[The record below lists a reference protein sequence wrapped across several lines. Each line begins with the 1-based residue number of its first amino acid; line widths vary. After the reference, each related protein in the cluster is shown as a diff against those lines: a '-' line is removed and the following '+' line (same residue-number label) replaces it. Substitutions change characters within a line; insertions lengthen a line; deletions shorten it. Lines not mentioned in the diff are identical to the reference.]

1 MVGNAATWL
10 LHVGALKL
18 EADLV
23 IRWENGRHGVV
34 TGRAHSSAVLNNNEE
49 KSMHISGAKL
59 GALALVATLAA
70 CGGNDDN
77 RYPTLSGDKPLVI
90 GHRGASGYLPEHTL
104 ESYKR
109 AIELGADFIEPDL
122 VATKDGVLIARHEPN
137 ITSTTDVSTR
147 AEFAGRKTK
156 KMVDGVE
163 EEGWF
168 ASDFTLAEIKT
179 LRAIQPMAD
188 RDQSHNGKYQI
199 PTLDEVLDLA
209 KSEGTKANRTVGVYP
224 ETKHPTYHVNLG
236 LQLEDRL
243 LATLAKYGYTTK
255 TSPVIVQSFE
265 VSNLK
270 YLRTK
275 TQIRLVQLVD
285 ANDVNPNGSMDL
297 TAPYDKPY
305 DFAVAG
311 DARTFASLLTPAG
324 LKEVKTYAD
333 GIGPWKPYLIPSKQV
348 DANNDGKADDLNGD
362 GVIDDRDR
370 VMMAPTNVVKDAH
383 AAGLVVHPY
392 TFRNEAKRLASNFK
406 GDPKAEYKLFY
417 DLGVDGV
424 FSDFPDTAKAARD
437 N

>member
-1 MVGNAATWL
+1 
-10 LHVGALKL
+10 
-18 EADLV
+18 
-23 IRWENGRHGVV
+23 
-34 TGRAHSSAVLNNNEE
+34 
-49 KSMHISGAKL
+49 MHISGAKL

-70 CGGNDDN
+70 CGGNDDK

-188 RDQSHNGKYQI
+188 RDQSHNGRYQI

-209 KSEGTKANRTVGVYP
+209 KTEGSKAGRTVGVYP

-255 TSPVIVQSFE
+255 ASPVIVQSFE

-285 ANDVNPNGSMDL
+285 ADDVNPDGSMSL
-297 TAPYDKPY
+297 VAPYDKPY

-311 DARTFASLLTPAG
+311 DSRTFASLLTPAG

-333 GIGPWKPYLIPSKQV
+333 GIGPWKPYLIPSRQV
-348 DANNDGKADDLNGD
+348 DVNNDGKPDDLNGD
-362 GVIDDRDR
+362 GKIDDRDR

-392 TFRNEAKRLASNFK
+392 TFRNEARRLASNFK

>member
-1 MVGNAATWL
+1 
-10 LHVGALKL
+10 
-18 EADLV
+18 
-23 IRWENGRHGVV
+23 
-34 TGRAHSSAVLNNNEE
+34 
-49 KSMHISGAKL
+49 MHISGAKL
-59 GALALVATLAA
+59 GVLALAATLAA
-70 CGGNDDN
+70 CGGSDDN
-77 RYPTLSGDKPLVI
+77 PYPTLNGDKPLVI

-122 VATKDGVLIARHEPN
+122 VATKDGVLVARHEPN
-137 ITSTTDVSTR
+137 ITGTTDVSTR
-147 AEFAGRKTK
+147 AEFASRKTK
-156 KMVDGVE
+156 KVVDGVE

-179 LRAIQPMAD
+179 LRAVQPMAD

-199 PTLDEVLDLA
+199 PTLQEILDLA
-209 KSEGTKANRTVGVYP
+209 KAESTRVGRTVGVYP

-236 LQLEDRL
+236 LKLEDRL
-243 LATLAKYGYTTK
+243 LAVLAQYGYTTK
-255 TSPVIVQSFE
+255 SSPVIVQSFE

-285 ANDVNPNGSMDL
+285 ANDVNPDGSMDL

-311 DARTFASLLTPAG
+311 DKRTFASLLTPAG

-348 DANNDGKADDLNGD
+348 DANKDGKPDDLNGD
-362 GVIDDRDR
+362 GKIDDRDR
-370 VMMAPTNVVKDAH
+370 VMMPPTDVVKNAH
-383 AAGLVVHPY
+383 AEGLMVHPY
-392 TFRNEAKRLASNFK
+392 TFRSEAKRLASDFK

-417 DLGVDGV
+417 NLGVDGV

>member
-1 MVGNAATWL
+1 
-10 LHVGALKL
+10 
-18 EADLV
+18 
-23 IRWENGRHGVV
+23 
-34 TGRAHSSAVLNNNEE
+34 
-49 KSMHISGAKL
+49 MHISGAKL

>member
-1 MVGNAATWL
+1 
-10 LHVGALKL
+10 
-18 EADLV
+18 
-23 IRWENGRHGVV
+23 
-34 TGRAHSSAVLNNNEE
+34 
-49 KSMHISGAKL
+49 MHISGAKL
-59 GALALVATLAA
+59 GLLALVATLAA
-70 CGGNDDN
+70 CGGSDDN
-77 RYPTLSGDKPLVI
+77 PYPTLNGDKPLVI

-122 VATKDGVLIARHEPN
+122 VATKDGVLVARHEPN
-137 ITSTTDVSTR
+137 ITGTTDVSTR
-147 AEFAGRKTK
+147 AEFASRKTK
-156 KMVDGVE
+156 KVVDGVE

-199 PTLDEVLDLA
+199 PTLQEVLDLA
-209 KSEGTKANRTVGVYP
+209 KSEGTKAGRTVGVYP

-236 LQLEDRL
+236 LKLEDRL
-243 LATLAKYGYTTK
+243 LNVLAQYGYTTK
-255 TSPVIVQSFE
+255 SSPVIVQSFE

-285 ANDVNPNGSMDL
+285 ANDVNADGSMDL

-311 DARTFASLLTPAG
+311 DKRTFASLLTPAG

-348 DANNDGKADDLNGD
+348 DANKDGKPDDLNGD
-362 GVIDDRDR
+362 GKIDDRDR
-370 VMMAPTNVVKDAH
+370 VMMPPTDVVKNAH
-383 AAGLVVHPY
+383 AEGLMVHPY
-392 TFRNEAKRLASNFK
+392 TFRSEAKRLASDFK

-417 DLGVDGV
+417 ELGVDGV